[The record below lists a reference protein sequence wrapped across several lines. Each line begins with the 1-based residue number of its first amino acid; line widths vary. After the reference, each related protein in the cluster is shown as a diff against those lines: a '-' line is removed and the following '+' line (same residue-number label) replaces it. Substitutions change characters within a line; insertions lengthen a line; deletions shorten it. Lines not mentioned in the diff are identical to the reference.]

1 MKKVIAYKH
10 YFKDF
15 MESLQRDEQLKVKRA
30 LTLFSTEDKIPRHFI
45 ENMGEGL
52 YQLRITLLK
61 REARLF
67 FIYDGNTLVVVFNC
81 FIKKQNK
88 TPKQEIEKAKRL
100 IKDYYENK

>member
-10 YFKDF
+10 YYKDF

>member
-10 YFKDF
+10 YYKDF

-30 LTLFSTEDKIPRHFI
+30 LTLFSTEDKIPRHFK

>member
-10 YFKDF
+10 YYKDF

-45 ENMGEGL
+45 ENRGEGL

-100 IKDYYENK
+100 IKVYYENK

>member
-10 YFKDF
+10 YYKDF

-61 REARLF
+61 REARLL

>member
-10 YFKDF
+10 YYKDF

-67 FIYDGNTLVVVFNC
+67 FIYDGNTLMVVFNC

>member
-10 YFKDF
+10 YYKDF

-61 REARLF
+61 REAKLF

>member
-10 YFKDF
+10 YYKDF

-67 FIYDGNTLVVVFNC
+67 FIYVGNTLVVVFNC

>member
-10 YFKDF
+10 YYKDF

-61 REARLF
+61 REARFF